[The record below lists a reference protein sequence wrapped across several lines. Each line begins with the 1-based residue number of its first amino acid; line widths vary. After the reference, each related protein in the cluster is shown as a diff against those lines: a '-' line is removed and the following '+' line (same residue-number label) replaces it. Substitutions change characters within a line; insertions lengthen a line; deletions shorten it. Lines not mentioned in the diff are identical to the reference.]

1 MTVDRAALV
10 HTVFGDMAK
19 VPPGPMSQLF
29 WIWDP
34 ETRELAHD
42 SARAAR
48 SLTRLGWVDSDGDGI
63 RDRDGHPLAFRLLV
77 PTTSAVRRQYARF
90 LQEQF
95 RTMGIDVQL
104 DEVDFSV
111 FNERARAGRFDALI
125 QVWNTDPTPSSGIP
139 ESWTRAGFGRSNYG
153 RYENPAFERLVDR
166 AVASAASRDE
176 AKRTWRAAI
185 EIMNQDAP
193 AIFLFATENYAAV
206 HKRIVDVRIRP
217 DSWLA
222 LVRTWRIPA
231 DRLTD
236 RDRVE
241 R

>member
-1 MTVDRAALV
+1 
-10 HTVFGDMAK
+10 
-19 VPPGPMSQLF
+19 MSQLY

-34 ETRELAHD
+34 ETRELPHD
-42 SARAAR
+42 SARAVHQ
-48 SLTRLGWVDSDGDGI
+48 LTRLGWIDSLGTGT
-63 RDRDGHPLAFRLLV
+63 RARDGHPLAFRLMV
-77 PTTSAVRRQYARF
+77 PTTSAVRRQYARL

-95 RTMGIDVQL
+95 RTLGIDVEL

-111 FNERARAGRFDALI
+111 FGERARAGRFDALLS
-125 QVWNTDPTPSSGIP
+125 VWSTDPTPSSGIP
-139 ESWTRAGFGRSNYG
+139 QTWTRAGFGRSNYL

-166 AVASAASRDE
+166 AVAAAANRAD
-176 AKRTWRAAI
+176 AGRTWRAAI
-185 EIMNQDAP
+185 EILNQDAP
-193 AIFLFATENYAAV
+193 AIFLFAPQNVASV
-206 HKRIVDVRIRP
+206 QKRVADVRIRP

-222 LVRTWRIPA
+222 WLRSWRIPA

>member
-1 MTVDRAALV
+1 
-10 HTVFGDMAK
+10 
-19 VPPGPMSQLF
+19 MSQLF
-29 WIWDP
+29 WVWDP
-34 ETRELAHD
+34 ETREIPHD

-48 SLTRLGWVDSDGDGI
+48 TLTLLGWIDSDGDGI
-63 RDRDGHPLAFRLLV
+63 RDRDGHALAFRLLV
-77 PTTSAVRRQYARF
+77 PTTSAVRRQYARI

-95 RTMGIDVQL
+95 RTMGVDVQL

-125 QVWNTDPTPSSGIP
+125 NVWNTDPTPSSSIP
-139 ESWTRAGFGRSNYG
+139 QSWARAGFGRSNYG
-153 RYENPAFERLVDR
+153 RYENPVFERLLER
-166 AVASAASRDE
+166 AVTSVANPAE
-176 AKRTWRAAI
+176 AKRTWRTAI
-185 EIMNQDAP
+185 ELLNQDAP
-193 AIFLFATENYAAV
+193 AIFLFATQNVAAV
-206 HKRIVDVRIRP
+206 HKRVADVRIRP

>member
-1 MTVDRAALV
+1 MTVDRGALL
-10 HTVFGDMAK
+10 HNVFGDLAK
-19 VPPGPMSQLF
+19 VPPGPMSQLS

-34 ETRELAHD
+34 ETRELPHD

-63 RDRDGHPLAFRLLV
+63 RDHDGHPLAFRLLV
-77 PTTSAVRRQYARF
+77 PTTSAVRRQYARL

-125 QVWNTDPTPSSGIP
+125 NAWNTDPTPSSGIR

-166 AVASAASRDE
+166 AVTSVLSRDE
-176 AKRTWRAAI
+176 ARRTWRAAI
-185 EIMNQDAP
+185 EILNQDAP
-193 AIFLFATENYAAV
+193 GIFLFATENIAAV
-206 HKRIVDVRIRP
+206 HKRVADVRIRP

>member
-1 MTVDRAALV
+1 
-10 HTVFGDMAK
+10 
-19 VPPGPMSQLF
+19 
-29 WIWDP
+29 
-34 ETRELAHD
+34 
-42 SARAAR
+42 
-48 SLTRLGWVDSDGDGI
+48 
-63 RDRDGHPLAFRLLV
+63 
-77 PTTSAVRRQYARF
+77 
-90 LQEQF
+90 
-95 RTMGIDVQL
+95 
-104 DEVDFSV
+104 
-111 FNERARAGRFDALI
+111 
-125 QVWNTDPTPSSGIP
+125 VWNTDPTPSSGIP
-139 ESWTRAGFGRSNYG
+139 ESWTQAGFGRSNYG
-153 RYENPAFERLVDR
+153 RYENPAFERLLDR
-166 AVASAASRDE
+166 AVASASSRDE

-185 EIMNQDAP
+185 ELLNQDAP